1 MKRTKTSIAFL
12 LLLVSVL
19 ASLPAAAAETKKVV
33 NINSADA
40 SELALLPRVGPS
52 VADRII
58 DYRKENGPFK
68 KPEDLMLVQGIGE
81 KTFQLLKPYLAISGE
96 STLNEKVHGSRSGS
110 SKSKSGKSGGKA
122 GEKPGDKP
130 GRSKK
135 AAPPQEPSR

>member
-1 MKRTKTSIAFL
+1 MKRTQSKIAFL
-12 LLLVSVL
+12 LLLVTVL
-19 ASLPAAAAETKKVV
+19 ASLPAAGAETKKVV

-52 VADRII
+52 VADRIV

-81 KTFQLLKPYLAISGE
+81 KTFQLLKPYLATSGE
-96 STLNEKVHGSRSGS
+96 STLKEKVHGSRSGS
-110 SKSKSGKSGGKA
+110 SKSKSKSGDKS
-122 GEKPGDKP
+122 GDKP
-130 GRSKK
+130 GGKSGRAK